1 MAAGNCMG
9 IPECLPWKT
18 YQGGS
23 ESLNPF
29 GLFSSCKYSCFQRS
43 AYVSRSRPW
52 GSGAS
57 PSHPQDQSKVILRSR
72 LQGTKVENWDWE
84 EGIYNI
90 GQMGKAAMAHAWC
103 LSWIFPK
110 RSGFILSHCVKR
122 KDLLLVWGSLSKW
135 TSAKHFCLSL
145 AVSP

>member
-1 MAAGNCMG
+1 MG
-9 IPECLPWKT
+9 IPEYLLWKT

-29 GLFSSCKYSCFQRS
+29 VLLSSCKYSCLK
-43 AYVSRSRPW
+43 VSMTCL
-52 GSGAS
+52 GHGHKVLV
-57 PSHPQDQSKVILRSR
+57 HPPLTHRSKVILRSR

-84 EGIYNI
+84 EGIY
-90 GQMGKAAMAHAWC
+90 GTGWMGRAAMAHAWC
-103 LSWIFPK
+103 LSGSSLK
-110 RSGFILSHCVKR
+110 GVFILSHCVKR

-135 TSAKHFCLSL
+135 TSCLSL